1 MPTVKEPW
9 DSATSQYLVPT

>member
-9 DSATSQYLVPT
+9 DSATSHYLVPT